1 MLIILAKQEDEIAAW
16 LAHRWQSH
24 NAVLVSAADL
34 STSGWSLHLAS
45 PGKSRAC
52 VGGRDIRNEE
62 INGVVTRI
70 PRVGSEDLE
79 HIVSSDRRY
88 VAAEMTAFLLAWLS
102 SLACPV
108 LNRPTPSCL
117 GGPIWR
123 AEEWVHLA
131 SLLGIPVLPVRRKTP
146 DCVPLPEVESVCAV
160 TVVGEACLGNAA
172 EPLIKNARKLAK
184 AAGTDLLSVRFT
196 GSEAD
201 SAFVSASVWPNLS
214 SPETADTVLQCLLEK
229 SVC

>member
-1 MLIILAKQEDEIAAW
+1 MLIILAQQEDEIAAR

-34 STSGWSLHLAS
+34 STSGWSLYLAS
-45 PGKSRAC
+45 PDKSGVC
-52 VGGRDIRNEE
+52 IGGRGVRNEE
-62 INGVVTRI
+62 IDGVVTRI

-79 HIVSSDRRY
+79 HIVLSDRQY

-108 LNRPTPSCL
+108 LNRPTPSNL
-117 GGPIWR
+117 GGPLWR
-123 AEEWVHLA
+123 AEEWAHLA
-131 SLLGIPVLPVRRKTP
+131 SRLGIPVLPVRRKTT
-146 DCVPLPEVESVCAV
+146 DGAPLLEVESVCAV

-184 AAGTDLLSVRFT
+184 AAGTDLLSVGFT

-214 SPETADTVLQCLLEK
+214 LPETADAVLRCLLEK